1 MVHFLFATIFNNKKF
16 LIVVSI
22 VIVALVIDTSLI
34 KIYLISGQSLLS
46 WKIVIFL
53 IIATVYAIG
62 QYFVLEF
69 VKQRSREIRTRKQL
83 HLDTIHKIVTIV
95 QYILTA
101 IIIFIILQILVT
113 SRYNTF
119 IIATSTIMSYIVAIT
134 MLGLLAQRFY
144 SWFKSNRNSVVILY
158 GLSSTMLAINAI
170 FVLIFVGIMSFSWP
184 KEIYPFF
191 VGGAFLA
198 SGSVIYVLNQIH
210 FISSIVAFTITW
222 LATTLLL
229 RHYIQRVGRLK
240 YWIILGIPLAF
251 FLSQFVSLSLNLFA
265 PLLKYDPVLFGIVLT
280 LIFTLSKPVGGIL
293 FGIAFWTIAKNISQ
307 GSVVRDYILISAYG
321 FILLF
326 ISEQGIILSLVAYPP
341 FGLITIS
348 FMGLSCYLILVG
360 IYSSA
365 ISISEDMRLR
375 RSIRKYAIK
384 ESKLLDSIGTAQ
396 VEQEIQRRVITMTRE
411 HEDIIK
417 EETGLQLVD
426 QDDIKQYVDEVLKTI
441 KSNRKERT

>member
-326 ISEQGIILSLVAYPP
+326 I
-341 FGLITIS
+341 
-348 FMGLSCYLILVG
+348 
-360 IYSSA
+360 
-365 ISISEDMRLR
+365 
-375 RSIRKYAIK
+375 
-384 ESKLLDSIGTAQ
+384 
-396 VEQEIQRRVITMTRE
+396 
-411 HEDIIK
+411 
-417 EETGLQLVD
+417 
-426 QDDIKQYVDEVLKTI
+426 
-441 KSNRKERT
+441 